1 MDEQQKESPEALPE
15 HPAPPPTTDSAAEA
29 KANGGTGNSLHP
41 RPPGRIARAMPG
53 LARRA
58 NTCWKVVK
66 ETWDEHDVW
75 VNAMAVKG
83 GLSAILIGALG
94 VLTYVVTL
102 PLIAMAAGIAVCG
115 ALLGIGIYGTAAG
128 GAKAWESLRGAYAR
142 AMGHAPP
149 EKKKKPAKDIL
160 QRLAENPTLTRVRES
175 RLAKKVAQS
184 RAWQM
189 TERLTKKHED
199 SLLHGMA
206 VGGALLT
213 LALGVSVLA
222 TQILVLP
229 VIAVSTIFT
238 VAAVQ
243 VISCFASGIYGLY
256 LTGESIL
263 RRRREKQAEA
273 RAADDGPTP
282 PKAAREIAGPL
293 KPAFDD
299 RAPPVND
306 NGKTAAPV
314 APAKKPGP
322 AAP

>member
-1 MDEQQKESPEALPE
+1 MDAQDQPQPDTLP
-15 HPAPPPTTDSAAEA
+15 PDATTDSAPDA
-29 KANGGTGNSLHP
+29 KANGAARKSLRLRWKDMTGELS
-41 RPPGRIARAMPG
+41 
-53 LARRA
+53 RRA
-58 NTCWKVVK
+58 STCWKVVK

-83 GLSAILIGALG
+83 GLSAILIGGIG
-94 VLTYVVTL
+94 VVTYVVTL

-128 GAKAWESLRGAYAR
+128 GAKAWDSLRGAYAR
-142 AMGHAPP
+142 AMGREPP

-175 RLAKKVAQS
+175 RLAKKIAQS
-184 RAWQM
+184 RAWKM
-189 TERLTKKHED
+189 TERLTRQHED

-229 VIAVSTIFT
+229 VIAVGTIFT

-256 LTGESIL
+256 LAGESIL

-273 RAADDGPTP
+273 AAAEAP
-282 PKAAREIAGPL
+282 PAVEPAREIARPIA
-293 KPAFDD
+293 PAFGEKA
-299 RAPPVND
+299 APPVND
-306 NGKTAAPV
+306 NQPQDPAAAP
-314 APAKKPGP
+314 APPRRAGDSP
-322 AAP
+322 AP